1 MEEKRRGRRKKVVEK
16 NYDVLIQQCN
26 QEILTIQNKM
36 DELKVQM
43 KEKKIEIK
51 KLEKE
56 KAIYDEMKAEQEKSE
71 RIRELAEMIDKSEY
85 TLDEIKELL
94 NHKNWNYKLHLNHK
108 MLINRVG

>member
-26 QEILTIQNKM
+26 QEISTIQNKM

-51 KLEKE
+51 KLQKE
-56 KAIYDEMKAEQEKSE
+56 KAIYDEMKSEQEKSE

-94 NHKNWNYKLHLNHK
+94 NHKN
-108 MLINRVG
+108 

>member
-1 MEEKRRGRRKKVVEK
+1 MEEKRRGRRKKIVEK
-16 NYDVLIQQCN
+16 NYDVLIHQCN

-71 RIRELAEMIDKSEY
+71 RIRELAQCLCKSEY
-85 TLDEIKELL
+85 SLDEIKELL
-94 NHKNWNYKLHLNHK
+94 NPKN
-108 MLINRVG
+108 

>member
-26 QEILTIQNKM
+26 QESLTIQNKM

-56 KAIYDEMKAEQEKSE
+56 KAIYDEMKADQEKSE

-94 NHKNWNYKLHLNHK
+94 NHKN
-108 MLINRVG
+108 

>member
-1 MEEKRRGRRKKVVEK
+1 MEEKRRGRRKKIVEK
-16 NYDVLIQQCN
+16 NYDVLVHQCN

-51 KLEKE
+51 KLKKE

-85 TLDEIKELL
+85 SLDEIKELL
-94 NHKNWNYKLHLNHK
+94 NPKN
-108 MLINRVG
+108 

>member
-56 KAIYDEMKAEQEKSE
+56 KAIYDEMKADQEKSE
-71 RIRELAEMIDKSEY
+71 RIRELAEIIDKSEY

-94 NHKNWNYKLHLNHK
+94 NHKN
-108 MLINRVG
+108 

>member
-26 QEILTIQNKM
+26 QEISTIQNKM

-56 KAIYDEMKAEQEKSE
+56 KLSMM
-71 RIRELAEMIDKSEY
+71 R
-85 TLDEIKELL
+85 
-94 NHKNWNYKLHLNHK
+94 
-108 MLINRVG
+108 

>member
-36 DELKVQM
+36 DGLKVQM

-94 NHKNWNYKLHLNHK
+94 NHKN
-108 MLINRVG
+108 

>member
-1 MEEKRRGRRKKVVEK
+1 MEVKRRGRRKKVVEK

-26 QEILTIQNKM
+26 QEISTIQNKM
-36 DELKVQM
+36 DELKVQL

-56 KAIYDEMKAEQEKSE
+56 KVIYDEMKAEQEKSE

-94 NHKNWNYKLHLNHK
+94 NHKN
-108 MLINRVG
+108 

>member
-26 QEILTIQNKM
+26 QEISTIQNKM

-43 KEKKIEIK
+43 KEK

-94 NHKNWNYKLHLNHK
+94 NHKN
-108 MLINRVG
+108 

>member
-1 MEEKRRGRRKKVVEK
+1 MEEKRRGRRKKIVEK
-16 NYDVLIQQCN
+16 NYDVLIHQCN

-36 DELKVQM
+36 DELKVQI

-85 TLDEIKELL
+85 SLDEIKELL
-94 NHKNWNYKLHLNHK
+94 NPKN
-108 MLINRVG
+108 